1 MLPPKT
7 APPAQL
13 YDTLPIELRAQ
24 RQWVVYRN
32 EKRGGKWTK
41 VPYTSRTGRRA
52 DTTDPE
58 TWATHEE
65 AIAALESGKYAGIGY
80 VFSEGDPFTGVD
92 LDECVTPETSA
103 VSEWAWEWVD
113 AFASYAEISP
123 SGTGLHIVMRGHTPG
138 RKNQRA
144 GVEAYSSAR
153 FFTITGDAIT
163 GGGLRELPDRQD
175 VLDRLAT
182 KYFSPQQ
189 RRSAEP
195 PPTATEPVDLEDR
208 ELLEKARK
216 ARNGQ
221 GERFVALYDQG
232 DYLEHASHSEAR
244 HELLRMLAF
253 WTAWDAAR
261 MSRLYEG
268 SALYHVPGYA
278 RKWARLG
285 DRECRNA
292 ITATPRAYRQPARAG
307 KEDGGELVHVIAA
320 LKAQAA
326 HLAWEGRGGPTDSA
340 VYNAIVNISATYG
353 SMAKKGIIVSADLRT
368 LALEA
373 GTSIPTIRKALLRLR
388 EDRNLLRLSK
398 KSTGTRAAVYLLRYP
413 DATQGLHTNL
423 CEDYVQPLSQL
434 RNPGPATDKE
444 FDKNGRKLSQ
454 GTRFLLRR
462 LGKLSALVVGR
473 VAVAGSGGI
482 TVLELARALE
492 RRPYNLR
499 RTLKKVLDAGLVVD
513 DGEGRLAAPSNLEQ
527 RLRAELEASGCD
539 DAKRRNAVRY
549 TREREAFRTRRGRGA
564 DQGPTDEDMERERLQ
579 RVQDALDVLQ
589 ERGTG
594 PAMILRSYVA
604 GETRCFE
611 YVVSAVAFH
620 YGCAS
625 SDTWKAPVERAV
637 ELITEP
643 RSGRIG

>member
-1 MLPPKT
+1 
-7 APPAQL
+7 
-13 YDTLPIELRAQ
+13 
-24 RQWVVYRN
+24 
-32 EKRGGKWTK
+32 
-41 VPYTSRTGRRA
+41 
-52 DTTDPE
+52 
-58 TWATHEE
+58 
-65 AIAALESGKYAGIGY
+65 
-80 VFSEGDPFTGVD
+80 
-92 LDECVTPETSA
+92 
-103 VSEWAWEWVD
+103 
-113 AFASYAEISP
+113 
-123 SGTGLHIVMRGHTPG
+123 
-138 RKNQRA
+138 
-144 GVEAYSSAR
+144 
-153 FFTITGDAIT
+153 
-163 GGGLRELPDRQD
+163 
-175 VLDRLAT
+175 
-182 KYFSPQQ
+182 
-189 RRSAEP
+189 
-195 PPTATEPVDLEDR
+195 
-208 ELLEKARK
+208 
-216 ARNGQ
+216 
-221 GERFVALYDQG
+221 
-232 DYLEHASHSEAR
+232 
-244 HELLRMLAF
+244 
-253 WTAWDAAR
+253 
-261 MSRLYEG
+261 
-268 SALYHVPGYA
+268 
-278 RKWARLG
+278 
-285 DRECRNA
+285 
-292 ITATPRAYRQPARAG
+292 
-307 KEDGGELVHVIAA
+307 
-320 LKAQAA
+320 
-326 HLAWEGRGGPTDSA
+326 
-340 VYNAIVNISATYG
+340 
-353 SMAKKGIIVSADLRT
+353 AKKGIIVSADLRT